1 MWTEDVHKHGK
12 NIDPFKSEMDALPV
26 LSIWD
31 TVFTDSVAVVH
42 TKPFYDCFLQL
53 PRAGFAGCVKVHKWP
68 PTFVDI
74 LKRLIHIYQKKP
86 LWLKQFMDDIT
97 YKVFFGRGTCINIK

>member
-53 PRAGFAGCVKVHKWP
+53 PRAGFAGCVKAP
-68 PTFVDI
+68 IIFLI
-74 LKRLIHIYQKKP
+74 LC
-86 LWLKQFMDDIT
+86 
-97 YKVFFGRGTCINIK
+97 CICSFQQ